1 MQHRVLTAAALMPL
15 GTLALERG
23 DLGEARAR
31 LTEGLPL
38 FVAARMPAGLPVALE
53 QFAALVEPRAVGA
66 LTAFVEVTFEGPGGH
81 DEFRQ
86 AVGRLVAVQ
95 ECHRIAGGAHF
106 LIKVRARSTGEMEH
120 FLAAVLPQAA
130 RGATCR
136 AAMVLR
142 TIKETTVYPLPRT
155 LQLP

>member
-1 MQHRVLTAAALMPL
+1 MNEFPRLDAT
-15 GTLALERG
+15 
-23 DLGEARAR
+23 DLGLIGRLARDGRASWVDLAREFR
-31 LTEGLPL
+31 LTPPAI
-38 FVAARMPAGLPVALE
+38 AARVRRLVGGGIIR
-53 QFAALVEPRAVGA
+53 QFTALVEPRAVGA

-136 AAMVLR
+136 AAMVLS
-142 TIKETTVYPLPRT
+142 TIKETTVYPLPRA
-155 LQLP
+155 